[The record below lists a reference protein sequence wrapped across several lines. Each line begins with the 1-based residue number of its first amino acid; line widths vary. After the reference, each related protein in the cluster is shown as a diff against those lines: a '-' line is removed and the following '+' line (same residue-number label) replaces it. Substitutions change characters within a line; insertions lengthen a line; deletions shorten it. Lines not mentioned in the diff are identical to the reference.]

1 MKPMKT
7 RLLML
12 VVFLLLG
19 IAPGV
24 SLGDNLECEYIP
36 KILELFLKNHYQHRK
51 LTDELKTRTTDQ
63 FVKRMDPSK
72 TMFLESDLAEVK
84 KHLMRA
90 FELSEKGDCSSLA
103 TVKELWHQRALE
115 SEKIVKEILEAN
127 YTLNEQAE
135 LVVDSKKRAF
145 PKNLEDKKKILRK
158 MVDFQIVNLLI
169 SKVKLPEAKKQ
180 LGHRYKLVAK
190 RIQEQK
196 PTETISHFIDAFSNS
211 LDPHSNFMGPDE
223 LKDFQIQMRLSLEG
237 IGAVL
242 RYQDGFTVVES
253 LVKGGSADKS
263 KLLKSKDKII
273 AVAQETGEPVSTIDM
288 DLRDV
293 VKLIR
298 GKKGT
303 KVTLTIMRQ
312 GKETKTFQATL
323 VRDQIA
329 LVDQKAKLTFS
340 QQTVGG
346 KSYKIGVLDL
356 PSFYGTGSKGGLSC
370 SEDVETL
377 LKQAIEAKVDG
388 IVLNLSRNGGGLL
401 EEAVKIAGLFIQKG
415 NSVATKNSSSRVDVL
430 KDDEPKIVYKGPL
443 AVLTS
448 RVSASASEI
457 LAGALKN
464 YKRAVIIGA
473 DHTFGKGSVQ
483 TLSDLP
489 AGLGGMKVTTA
500 MFFIPEGKSTQLQG
514 VASDVVLPSM
524 LNNDEIGEV
533 GLDYALQPQT
543 IPGFVSKDANST
555 DPARY
560 WAPVTPEKLAQVRKT
575 SEQRVAQEPKFLE
588 ITKRKEKNKKEN
600 GIVRISDIQKENL
613 EQEKKK
619 QKNKKPT
626 ANTSEDE
633 EEKAEDGELW
643 DEKGP
648 FVSEATRVLIDLMN
662 IKMDCELKQG
672 EKAAVCTRGGPMTF
686 FWDKKLKQC
695 ASFQN
700 LGNCS
705 PRGPFES
712 QVECELAIASG
723 QCE

>member
-7 RLLML
+7 PFLIF
-12 VVFLLLG
+12 VFLLLFG
-19 IAPGV
+19 IAPSV
-24 SLGDNLECEYIP
+24 SWGDNLECEYIP

-51 LTDELKTRTTDQ
+51 LTEELKTRTTDQ

-72 TMFLESDLAEVK
+72 TMFLESDLPEVK
-84 KHLMRA
+84 KQLIKA

-127 YTLNEQAE
+127 YALNEQAE
-135 LVVDSKKRAF
+135 LVVDSKKRTF
-145 PKNLEDKKKILRK
+145 PKNLDDKKKLLRK

-253 LVKGGSADKS
+253 LVKGGSADKA

-312 GKETKTFQATL
+312 GKETKTFQVTL

-370 SEDVETL
+370 SEDVEAL

-388 IVLNLSRNGGGLL
+388 VVLNLSRNGGGLL

-415 NSVATKNSSSRVDVL
+415 NSVATKNNSMRVDVL

-524 LNNDEIGEV
+524 LNNDEIGEK

-543 IPGFVSKDANST
+543 ISGFVSKDANSS

-560 WAPVTPEKLAQVRKT
+560 WAPVTPEKLVQVQKN
-575 SEQRVAQEPKFLE
+575 SEQRVAQESKFLE
-588 ITKRKEKNKKEN
+588 IIKRKEKNKKDN
-600 GIVRISDIQKENL
+600 GIVRIADIQKENL

-626 ANTSEDE
+626 ANTSDDE
-633 EEKAEDGELW
+633 EDKAEDGELW

-662 IKMDCELKQG
+662 IKMNCELRQG
-672 EKAAVCTRGGPMTF
+672 EKATVCTRGGPMTF
-686 FWDKKLKQC
+686 FWDKNLKKC
-695 ASFQN
+695 VLYQN